1 MLPCLTYPRKE
12 SIYISSRSNLL
23 IICKMEEFKIKKQG
37 SMYNNSCVYCHN
49 VVRGDTKSDLFNL
62 DDTHW
67 QLNLMRDYP
76 VLDVYTDP
84 GLQEKA
90 ESIWIHYCPMCGRF
104 LG

>member
-1 MLPCLTYPRKE
+1 
-12 SIYISSRSNLL
+12 
-23 IICKMEEFKIKKQG
+23 MEEFKIKKQG

-76 VLDVYTDP
+76 VLDVDFC
-84 GLQEKA
+84 LIIRSQFEL
-90 ESIWIHYCPMCGRF
+90 IHIDLEPFRKKLCP
-104 LG
+104 